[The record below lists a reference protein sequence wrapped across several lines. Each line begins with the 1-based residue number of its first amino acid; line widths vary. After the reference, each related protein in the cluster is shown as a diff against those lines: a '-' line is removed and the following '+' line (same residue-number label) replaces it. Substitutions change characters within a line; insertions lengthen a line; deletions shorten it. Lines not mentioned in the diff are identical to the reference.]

1 MTSETEPSLSD
12 FSIGNMSFQAVLA
25 SSSSSSSSNNKKKR
39 HRDNNEVEEDTTG
52 ESTAKRQKIETKE
65 EHKQNPIALLS
76 MTPISQKQ
84 QRRNSAAATT
94 TTSGDKGGEEEEEEL
109 EERWGLV
116 RIPEDVRKKFIAAF
130 VPFMDQNPQ
139 QCDVKAT
146 PSFGFA
152 ILTVTGIV
160 KSMNIDLLA
169 AIANSCGY
177 MLRDDTTVDFSVS
190 PVTTLRLH
198 PLSVP
203 EHKMAPSTSQ
213 TVIAFTDTTV
223 MPKARRESG
232 FVLENWKKVASTPF
246 QAYLLALTSYAENYL
261 GKETP
266 LTVTTYHDSSNLVAL
281 SSETLEESKIP
292 ISDTEK
298 INNCSSVTMAIRGW
312 RTATI
317 PQLQTFKNIFCALV
331 EHVYW
336 KADIVFCKVR
346 HPDNPLTCMFIPRVP
361 SIV

>member
-25 SSSSSSSSNNKKKR
+25 SSSSSSSINKKKR
-39 HRDNNEVEEDTTG
+39 PRDNNEEESGTG

-65 EHKQNPIALLS
+65 EHKQNPVALLS

-84 QRRNSAAATT
+84 QRRNSAA
-94 TTSGDKGGEEEEEEL
+94 TSTDRDKEDEEEEEK

-116 RIPEDVRKKFIAAF
+116 RIPEDARKKFIAAF
-130 VPFMDQNPQ
+130 VPYMDQNPQ

-213 TVIAFTDTTV
+213 TVVAFTDTTI
-223 MPKARRESG
+223 MPKTRRESG
-232 FVLENWKKVASTPF
+232 FVLGDWKKIASTPF

-261 GKETP
+261 AKETP
-266 LTVTTYHDSSNLVAL
+266 LTVTTYHDSSNLVVL

-298 INNCSSVTMAIRGW
+298 INCCSSVTMAIRGW

-317 PQLQTFKNIFCALV
+317 PQLQTFKNIFCVLV

-336 KADIVFCKVR
+336 KADVVFCKVR